1 MFIEYLENAARTIL
15 YFTMTIEYIQ
25 KCILQSIQQNKSAQK
40 MFKEQ
45 GLDFIIQFNLKIVI
59 VLDFIFNIN
68 DWTYKHKRKK

>member
-15 YFTMTIEYIQ
+15 YFTMAIEYIQ

-45 GLDFIIQFNLKIVI
+45 GLDFIIQFKIVI

-68 DWTYKHKRKK
+68 D